1 MGKFK
6 FYIAL
11 WSAKFVAFVINRI
24 DKTRGTNKS
33 GQIACK
39 MCDSFISYFKN
50 IDYNKVIM
58 VTGTNGK
65 STTVNMI
72 AHTLQQ
78 AGKDIATNI
87 EGANLITGVAT
98 TLIKNSTLTGKFKKE
113 ILLLETDERSLAAI
127 HKLIPGKHLCITNLQ
142 KDQVQRNGDP
152 DYIYQKI
159 KPVITKE
166 MNIYVNNEEPRV
178 KSFED
183 FAGKTIYY
191 GMEKNEKSFEKTD
204 FYDVTCPCP
213 KCNDKITFEYYNV
226 DNIGK
231 FSCNHCGYKSEEEI
245 TYKATNID
253 YENNTFVCQETTYPM
268 PYHQPFFIYNF
279 VLCIALCKQFGI
291 EEKDL
296 QEAFASFKNIG
307 GRLETIHYKTKEI
320 KYIRMKQE
328 NPETLQSAIDYIAR
342 DKTPKIFMLGL
353 EQLVDFP
360 PYYTNTFYAFDCNF
374 QELIDSNVERYIC
387 FSEAISY
394 DTANRLVY
402 SGIDKDII
410 SILPTDSDEEI
421 LKELDKYDLDNVY
434 LITWIKKY
442 EELNKAVKK

>member
-183 FAGKTIYY
+183 FAGKTIY
-191 GMEKNEKSFEKTD
+191 
-204 FYDVTCPCP
+204 
-213 KCNDKITFEYYNV
+213 
-226 DNIGK
+226 
-231 FSCNHCGYKSEEEI
+231 
-245 TYKATNID
+245 
-253 YENNTFVCQETTYPM
+253 
-268 PYHQPFFIYNF
+268 
-279 VLCIALCKQFGI
+279 
-291 EEKDL
+291 
-296 QEAFASFKNIG
+296 
-307 GRLETIHYKTKEI
+307 
-320 KYIRMKQE
+320 
-328 NPETLQSAIDYIAR
+328 
-342 DKTPKIFMLGL
+342 
-353 EQLVDFP
+353 
-360 PYYTNTFYAFDCNF
+360 
-374 QELIDSNVERYIC
+374 
-387 FSEAISY
+387 
-394 DTANRLVY
+394 
-402 SGIDKDII
+402 
-410 SILPTDSDEEI
+410 
-421 LKELDKYDLDNVY
+421 
-434 LITWIKKY
+434 
-442 EELNKAVKK
+442 